1 MVERDRELHEVGT
14 GCIPWHY
21 NRISLTKPQLQVG
34 IARLREGDAV
44 VCFSRKQVY
53 ALKQH
58 IEENTKHK
66 CSVVYGQLP
75 PESR

>member
-1 MVERDRELHEVGT
+1 MRLVLDASSSY
-14 GCIPWHY
+14 Y

-53 ALKQH
+53 ALKQ
-58 IEENTKHK
+58 
-66 CSVVYGQLP
+66 VQ
-75 PESR
+75 